1 MKCGFLSWRTYSI
14 YLFIHSFNKYLLNTY
29 KGLPILE
36 VRIQQ
41 KGDSHL
47 KESIIGGWKWWDDY
61 SVFWLGL
68 WLKCEHRI
76 MEQVT
81 FLEK

>member
-47 KESIIGGWKWWDDY
+47 KESIIGGWK
-61 SVFWLGL
+61 
-68 WLKCEHRI
+68 
-76 MEQVT
+76 
-81 FLEK
+81 